1 MKQFLYLLAFL
12 PFCCCAQS
20 GTIGKAQKCYLQAL
34 QQLTNKNGD
43 AAFLSEKAKASK
55 TICLLKQ
62 NYTIDFPDTLN
73 GHKLLYIDPVQTGM
87 LYKAQKAGYPIFF
100 ISNLLYDGQNA
111 HIYTMPVKIAVKDK
125 HKEIIYS
132 ERLCT
137 TYFIINFGG
146 DFAYDRTECK

>member
-12 PFCCCAQS
+12 PFCCFAQS
-20 GTIGKAQKCYLQAL
+20 GSIGKVQKCYLQAL

-62 NYTIDFPDTLN
+62 NYTIGLPDTLN
-73 GHKLLYIDPVQTGM
+73 GHKLLYIDPLQTRM
-87 LYKAQKAGYPIFF
+87 LYKAQKAGYPIFY
-100 ISNLLYDGQNA
+100 ISTLVFDIQNA

-125 HKEIIYS
+125 HKKIIYS
-132 ERLCT
+132 QRLCT

-146 DFAYDRTECK
+146 DFVYDRTECK